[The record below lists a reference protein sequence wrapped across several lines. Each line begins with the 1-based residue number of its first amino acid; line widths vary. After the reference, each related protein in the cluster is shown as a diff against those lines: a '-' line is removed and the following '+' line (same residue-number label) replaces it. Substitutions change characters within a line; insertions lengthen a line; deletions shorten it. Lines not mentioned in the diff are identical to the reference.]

1 MRTLKLTPGQ
11 LSLADLRQIYSAPV
25 KLELDEGAFDDI
37 NRSVQCVNDIL
48 AEGRTAYGIN
58 TGFGLL
64 ASTRIAS
71 EDLENLQRSLVLS
84 HAAGVGDALDDALV
98 RLIMVLKINSL
109 ARGYSGIRLEVIQA
123 LQALVNAE
131 VWPRI
136 PAKGSVGASGDLAPL
151 AHMSLTLLGEGQARY
166 QGEWL
171 PAVDA
176 LAKAGLTPI
185 TLAAKEGLA
194 LLNGTQASTAFALRG
209 LFEAEDLFASAV
221 ISGALT
227 TEAVLGSRR
236 PFDARIHA
244 VRGQKGQIDSA
255 ALFRQVL
262 TDDSE
267 IARSHHN
274 CEKVQ
279 DPYSLRCQP
288 QVMGACLTQMRQAAE
303 VLLIEANAV
312 SDNPLVF
319 AEEQDV
325 ISGGNFHAEPV
336 AFAADILA
344 LAIAEVGAIS
354 ERRLALLLDTGLSG
368 LPPFLVRDGG
378 VNSGFMIAQVTA
390 AALASENKSLAH
402 PGSVDSLPTSAN
414 QEDHVSMATYAA
426 RRLGSMCFNSAAV
439 VGIEAMAAAQG
450 IEFNR
455 PLKSSPTLEQAIDLI
470 RQRVAFLEEDRLLA
484 PDIDAMRQWASRA
497 DWPQALTALL
507 PSLRALSS
515 AE

>member
-1 MRTLKLTPGQ
+1 MRTLRLTPGQ
-11 LSLADLRQIYSAPV
+11 LSLADLRQIYSAPL
-25 KLELDEGAFDDI
+25 KLELDDGAFDDI

-84 HAAGVGDALDDALV
+84 HAAGVGEALDDALV

-123 LQALVNAE
+123 LQALVNTG
-131 VWPRI
+131 VYPRI

-166 QGEWL
+166 EGEWL
-171 PAVDA
+171 PAVEA
-176 LAKAGLTPI
+176 LSKAGLTPI

-221 ISGALT
+221 VSGALT

-255 ALFRQVL
+255 ALYRHVL

-303 VLLIEANAV
+303 VLLVEANAV

-319 AEEQDV
+319 AEEQEV

-336 AFAADILA
+336 AMAADNLA
-344 LAIAEVGAIS
+344 LALAEIGALS
-354 ERRLALLLDTGLSG
+354 ERRIALMMDKHMSQ
-368 LPPFLVRDGG
+368 LPPFLVKNGG

-390 AALASENKSLAH
+390 AALASENKALAH
-402 PGSVDSLPTSAN
+402 PSSVDSLPTSAN
-414 QEDHVSMATYAA
+414 QEDHVSMAPAA
-426 RRLGSMCFNSAAV
+426 GRRLWEMASNTRGVLAVEWLAAC
-439 VGIEAMAAAQG
+439 QG
-450 IEFNR
+450 IDLREG
-455 PLKSSPTLEQAIDLI
+455 LKSSPILEKARHILRDKVTCYAQ
-470 RQRVAFLEEDRLLA
+470 DRYFA
-484 PDIDAMRQWASRA
+484 PDIEAAISLLSQRRLA
-497 DWPQALTALL
+497 ALL
-507 PSLRALSS
+507 PDFL
-515 AE
+515 